1 MKTFTKILSILLA
14 VMMLVCLVACDKD
27 EDGGKGGKKGDSIV
41 GKWEGKLSDKAIEEM
56 LGAEDLDIDT
66 ELMIY
71 FEFDEDG
78 EGKMGFDED
87 NFKDFVEEF
96 AELSLE
102 MMAEE
107 MGMTADDMLSA
118 MDMTKDEYIDLVFAE
133 MDSTEMEIEF
143 AYEIDGDEMTLTNED
158 DEESVI
164 TFELDGDELKMTDI
178 EEEGASEDLI
188 AAMFPLTLERK

>member
-1 MKTFTKILSILLA
+1 MKTFTKILSVLLA

-27 EDGGKGGKKGDSIV
+27 EDGGKKGDSIV

-66 ELMIY
+66 KLTIC

-118 MDMTKDEYIDLVFAE
+118 MDMTKNEYIDLVFEE
-133 MDSTEMEIEF
+133 MDSTELEIEF
-143 AYEIDGDEMTLTNED
+143 TYEIDGDEMTLTNED